1 MHSLWKKCKHGM
13 VLSSSLASYSIRQ
26 TMHLVMASSVPSA
39 ALAMIYSSVIV
50 LTGSDSTIA
59 LGVALTKEPAN

>member
-1 MHSLWKKCKHGM
+1 
-13 VLSSSLASYSIRQ
+13 
-26 TMHLVMASSVPSA
+26 MHLVMASSVPSA